1 MRRGVPTNH
10 KVYGDDVAILAGDA
24 LLSYAF
30 EHVARETKAPAEQ
43 IVRCVVELGKAVGAV
58 GLVGGQV
65 ITPSLP
71 FVHSCFYLCMSSWRS
86 PPVIPALCVIHKRRL
101 DIGFSRLDRANEFE
115 LFKTVDNTCYR
126 MHG

>member
-30 EHVARETKAPAEQ
+30 EHVARDTKAPAEQ

-65 ITPSLP
+65 SQPGS
-71 FVHSCFYLCMSSWRS
+71 VAAVLC
-86 PPVIPALCVIHKRRL
+86 
-101 DIGFSRLDRANEFE
+101 
-115 LFKTVDNTCYR
+115 
-126 MHG
+126 